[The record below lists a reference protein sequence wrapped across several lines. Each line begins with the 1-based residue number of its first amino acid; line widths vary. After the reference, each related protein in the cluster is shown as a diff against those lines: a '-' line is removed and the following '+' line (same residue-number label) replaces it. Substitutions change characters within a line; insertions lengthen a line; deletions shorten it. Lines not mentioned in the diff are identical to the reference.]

1 MITRNQ
7 LKVLLAF
14 GVGSGLGSLVAYRMA
29 KKSFE
34 SELEKEIA
42 DVKANYRLLRKEDYE
57 TPTDFLEK
65 KRPEI
70 LRDEALA
77 AMEIN
82 SIIEHAKL
90 NAELAEE
97 ASRYNAFEREDIPD
111 KELLPSDANE
121 TLYENLKAMR
131 TDDAPFLISVAEYF
145 DDCREN
151 TKLSIT
157 YFAGDNIICYEDDSV
172 MLDPEESFGIINLSR
187 FGVASDSEHIVY
199 VRNPRTSVDYEIVRD
214 DGKYADMVAHLLGP
228 IEDD

>member
-29 KKSFE
+29 KKAFE

-57 TPTDFLEK
+57 TPTEFLEK

-77 AMEIN
+77 SMEIN

-214 DGKYADMVAHLLGP
+214 DGKYSEMVAHLLGP

>member
-57 TPTDFLEK
+57 TPTEFLEK

-157 YFAGDNIICYEDDSV
+157 YFAGDNIVCYENDEI
-172 MLDPEESFGIINLSR
+172 MLDPETDFGLINLSR
-187 FGVASDSEHIVY
+187 FGIASDSEHIVY

-214 DGKYADMVAHLLGP
+214 DGKYADMVAHLMGP

>member
-14 GVGSGLGSLVAYRMA
+14 GVGSGLGYLVAYRMA

-82 SIIEHAKL
+82 AIIEHAKL
-90 NAELAEE
+90 NEELAEE
-97 ASRYNAFEREDIPD
+97 ASRYNAFERADIPD
-111 KELLPSDANE
+111 KELLPSDADE
-121 TLYENLKAMR
+121 TLYETLKGMR
-131 TDDAPFLISVAEYF
+131 TDDAPFPISVAEYF
-145 DDCREN
+145 DEHREYQ
-151 TKLSIT
+151 KLSVT
-157 YFAGDNIICYEDDSV
+157 YFSGDNIVCYEDDSV
-172 MLDPEESFGIINLSR
+172 MLDPEESFGLINLSR
-187 FGVASDSEHIVY
+187 FGLASDSEHIVY

>member
-29 KKSFE
+29 KKAFE

-57 TPTDFLEK
+57 TPTEFLEK

-77 AMEIN
+77 SMEIN

-214 DGKYADMVAHLLGP
+214 DGKYAEMVAHLMGP

>member
-29 KKSFE
+29 KKSFV

-57 TPTDFLEK
+57 TPTEFLEK

-77 AMEIN
+77 AMEVN

-157 YFAGDNIICYEDDSV
+157 YFAGDNIVCYENDEI
-172 MLDPEESFGIINLSR
+172 MLDPETDFGLINLSR
-187 FGVASDSEHIVY
+187 FGIASDSEHIVY

-214 DGKYADMVAHLLGP
+214 DGKYADMIAHLMGP

>member
-57 TPTDFLEK
+57 TPTEFLEK

-77 AMEIN
+77 SMEIN

-157 YFAGDNIICYEDDSV
+157 YFAGDNIVCYENDEI
-172 MLDPEESFGIINLSR
+172 MLDPETDFGLINLSR
-187 FGVASDSEHIVY
+187 FGIASDSEHIVY

-214 DGKYADMVAHLLGP
+214 DGKYADMIAHLMGP

>member
-57 TPTDFLEK
+57 TPTEFLEK

-77 AMEIN
+77 SMEIN

-97 ASRYNAFEREDIPD
+97 ASRYNAFERGDIPD

-214 DGKYADMVAHLLGP
+214 DGKYADMIAHLMGP

>member
-29 KKSFE
+29 KKAFE

-57 TPTDFLEK
+57 TPTEFLEK

-77 AMEIN
+77 SMEIN

-157 YFAGDNIICYEDDSV
+157 YFAGDNIVCYENDEI
-172 MLDPEESFGIINLSR
+172 MLDPETDFGLINLSR
-187 FGVASDSEHIVY
+187 FGIASDSEHIVY

-214 DGKYADMVAHLLGP
+214 DGKYADMVAHLMGP

>member
-57 TPTDFLEK
+57 TPTEFLEK

-77 AMEIN
+77 AMEVN

-157 YFAGDNIICYEDDSV
+157 YFAGDNIVCYENDEI
-172 MLDPEESFGIINLSR
+172 MLDPETDFGLINLSR
-187 FGVASDSEHIVY
+187 FGIASDSEHIVY

-214 DGKYADMVAHLLGP
+214 DGKYADMVAHLLGQLS
-228 IEDD
+228 